1 MVHSDLKSENV
12 LMSFDYKKQKV
23 KSIKIID
30 YGSCFNFNKVNDEIG
45 LTTPEYLPPE
55 ILNFLEFKQLN
66 AMGASYND

>member
-12 LMSFDYKKQKV
+12 LMSFDFKKQKV

-30 YGSCFNFNKVNDEIG
+30 FGSCFDFGKVNEEIG

-66 AMGASYND
+66 ASAASYND